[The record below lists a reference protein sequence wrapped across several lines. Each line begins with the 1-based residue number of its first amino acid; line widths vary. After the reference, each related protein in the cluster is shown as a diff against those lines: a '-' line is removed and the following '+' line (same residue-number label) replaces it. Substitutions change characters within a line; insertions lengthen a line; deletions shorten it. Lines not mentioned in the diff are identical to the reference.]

1 MSVGF
6 TGTQLGMT
14 ESQKKAIKRALELFR
29 KENDEFHHG
38 DCIGADSEAH
48 QIAREIGYS
57 IILHPPTNSSKRAF
71 CKADK
76 EEKALPYLERNL
88 EIVKST
94 QVLLATPKG
103 MIEERRSGTWSTIRK
118 AKKMGR
124 KIMIIFPN
132 GHVQIHK
139 ENKNVST

>member
-6 TGTQLGMT
+6 TGTQRGMT
-14 ESQKKAIKRALELFR
+14 EPQKKAMKRALKLFYE
-29 KENDEFHHG
+29 ENDQFHHG

-48 QIAREIGYS
+48 QIAREVGYF
-57 IILHPPTNSSKRAF
+57 IVLHPPTNSSKRAF

-88 EIVKST
+88 QIVKST
-94 QVLLATPKG
+94 QFLLATPKG
-103 MIEERRSGTWSTIRK
+103 MSEERRSGTWSTIRK

-132 GHVQIHK
+132 GQVQIAM
-139 ENKNVST
+139 ENEE

>member
-14 ESQKKAIKRALELFR
+14 EIQKKAVKRALELFR

-57 IILHPPTNSSKRAF
+57 IVLHPPTKSLKRAF

-76 EEKALPYLERNL
+76 EEQALPYLERNL

-94 QVLLATPKG
+94 QILLATPKG
-103 MIEERRSGTWSTIRK
+103 MSEERRSGTWSTIRK
-118 AKKMGR
+118 AKKMG
-124 KIMIIFPN
+124 KKVIIIFPN

-139 ENKNVST
+139 ENEE

>member
-6 TGTQLGMT
+6 TGTQLGMA
-14 ESQKKAIKRALELFR
+14 EIQKKAVKRALELLR

-48 QIAREIGYS
+48 QIAREAGYS
-57 IILHPPTNSSKRAF
+57 IVLHPPTKSLKRAF

-76 EEKALPYLERNL
+76 EKQALPYLERNL

-94 QVLLATPKG
+94 QILLATPKG
-103 MIEERRSGTWSTIRK
+103 MSEERRSGTWSTVRK
-118 AKKMGR
+118 AKKMG
-124 KIMIIFPN
+124 KKVMIIFPN

-139 ENKNVST
+139 EIKE